1 MRGYTHESACM
12 QGCTR
17 VGVCVPVH
25 MGPRAPP
32 RWEEPVGVGFSLS
45 LDSEVA
51 VTGSLTFRQ
60 AWQGAGV

>member
-1 MRGYTHESACM
+1 M